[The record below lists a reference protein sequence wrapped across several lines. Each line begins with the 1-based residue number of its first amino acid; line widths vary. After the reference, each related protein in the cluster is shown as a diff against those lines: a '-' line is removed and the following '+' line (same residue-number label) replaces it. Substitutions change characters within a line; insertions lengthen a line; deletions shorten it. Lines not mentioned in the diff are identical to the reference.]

1 MSRSVHRI
9 TFLLAGA
16 AVMVALGCR
25 DANPAASVVAPAALS
40 RAGTPNHDSAPSP
53 GESTDDNAHLLAC
66 DAHASATAS
75 AMVGPAG
82 GTITVGN
89 DRLVIPGGALS
100 DSVLITATIP
110 ADTLASIQFA
120 PHGLQFAKG
129 VMLLL
134 STAGCAVGG
143 QTPGH
148 VVYLDGTGDVLET
161 LDAMFNAQAG
171 TVVTHIEH
179 FSSYAIAF

>member
-1 MSRSVHRI
+1 MSRRVHRI
-9 TFLLAGA
+9 TFLLASATVMA
-16 AVMVALGCR
+16 AFGCR
-25 DANPAASVVAPAALS
+25 DANPAASVVAPAARSLAGVPS
-40 RAGTPNHDSAPSP
+40 RDEAHSA
-53 GESTDDNAHLLAC
+53 GESSDGNAHLLAC
-66 DAHASATAS
+66 DAHASATTS
-75 AMVGPAG
+75 AMVGPHGAM
-82 GTITVGN
+82 IAVGN

-129 VMLLL
+129 VTLLL

-148 VVYLDGTGDVLET
+148 VVYLDGAGDVLET

>member
-1 MSRSVHRI
+1 MSRSVRRI
-9 TFLLAGA
+9 TLLLAGA
-16 AVMVALGCR
+16 AIMGAFGCR
-25 DANPAASVVAPAALS
+25 DANPAASVVAPSALS
-40 RAGTPNHDSAPSP
+40 RAGVPSRDDGPSARGSS
-53 GESTDDNAHLLAC
+53 GEDAHLLVC

-75 AMVGPAG
+75 AMVGPHGA
-82 GTITVGN
+82 TITVGN

-110 ADTLASIQFA
+110 ADTLASVQFA

-129 VMLLL
+129 ATLLL
-134 STAGCAVGG
+134 GTAGCAVGG

-148 VVYLDGTGDVLET
+148 VVYLDGAGDVLET